1 MIYIEPRITTIST
14 YLRSFQYKILNKIL
28 FLNKKLFVFR
38 MKNTPLWSFY
48 KKEEG
53 TPLHIFRGYSSVI
66 YLWQQL
72 ATFLKN
78 NLILSAST
86 PQTALL
92 GLWSDATNHDE
103 PIISHVLLMFKPHA
117 CIQEKDIVLT

>member
-1 MIYIEPRITTIST
+1 MLNLRKYFLISKFDRKTIYILPHITTIKT

-28 FLNKKLFVFR
+28 FLTKKLFVFR
-38 MKNTPLWSFY
+38 MKNTPLCSFC

-53 TPLHIFRGYSSVI
+53 TPLHIFRGCSSVI

-78 NLILSAST
+78 NLVLLALT
-86 PQTALL
+86 PPTDLL
-92 GLWSDATNHDE
+92 ELWSDNANYDE
-103 PIISHVLLMFKPHA
+103 SILYL
-117 CIQEKDIVLT
+117 